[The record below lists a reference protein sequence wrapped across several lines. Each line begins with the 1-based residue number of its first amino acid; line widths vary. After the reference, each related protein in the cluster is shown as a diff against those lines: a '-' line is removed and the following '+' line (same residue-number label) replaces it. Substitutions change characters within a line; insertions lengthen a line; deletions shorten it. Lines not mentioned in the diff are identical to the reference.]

1 MAYFTG
7 MGISCG
13 VRQLIGVHDDSP
25 SGGLRNAFRYPDNG
39 PRCAHVVFSD
49 TTSGHGKRFAA
60 FIVKKGLGTVISTPA
75 RVNPNSRNR
84 IVVWVWT
91 INKAG
96 LRRWLKEQR
105 P

>member
-13 VRQLIGVHDDSP
+13 VRQLIGVHDGPP
-25 SGGLRNAFRYPDNG
+25 SGSLLAAFRDNYG
-39 PRCAHVVFSD
+39 ESPHVVFSD
-49 TTSGHGKRFAA
+49 TTFGHGKRFAA

-75 RVNPNSRNR
+75 LVNPNSRNR
-84 IVVWVWT
+84 IVVWAWT

-96 LRRWLKEQR
+96 LRKWLKEEGL
-105 P
+105 